1 LPRPPSDPLRAPDSG
16 LAPGTGHPSGT
27 GGLTPGAGPTPST
40 GPTPGTGLIAGTEP
54 TPGTGPTGAGPAGTG
69 SPGTGAATSPAWE
82 AEARDLAG
90 QVLRHLGAMHHG
102 RSQDIQAGTR
112 GETAVLLF
120 LSHRRGGPGRPETD
134 ACLTPGVLAA
144 ALGLSS
150 ARVANILKSLER
162 KGRVER
168 LHDTVDRR
176 RVLVRL
182 TPAGQK
188 EVRRR
193 GEEMLAS
200 TTCLLT
206 ALGPEDGRAAV
217 RILGRIRELVDS
229 GALPPPPP
237 PADT

>member
-1 LPRPPSDPLRAPDSG
+1 
-16 LAPGTGHPSGT
+16 
-27 GGLTPGAGPTPST
+27 
-40 GPTPGTGLIAGTEP
+40 
-54 TPGTGPTGAGPAGTG
+54 
-69 SPGTGAATSPAWE
+69 
-82 AEARDLAG
+82 
-90 QVLRHLGAMHHG
+90 MHHG
-102 RSQDIQAGTR
+102 RSRDIQAGTR

-120 LSHRRGGPGRPETD
+120 LSHRRGGPRRPGRG
-134 ACLTPGVLAA
+134 ACLTPGDLAA

-150 ARVANILKSLER
+150 ARIANILKSLEC

-193 GEEMLAS
+193 GEEMLADA
-200 TTCLLT
+200 TCLLT

-229 GALPPPPP
+229 GAIPPPPP
-237 PADT
+237 PTDT

>member
-1 LPRPPSDPLRAPDSG
+1 MPRPPSDPLRAPDSG
-16 LAPGTGHPSGT
+16 LAPGTGRPSGT
-27 GGLTPGAGPTPST
+27 GGPTPDTGPAPST
-40 GPTPGTGLIAGTEP
+40 GPTPGTELTP
-54 TPGTGPTGAGPAGTG
+54 DTRSTPGTGPTGTGPATG

>member
-1 LPRPPSDPLRAPDSG
+1 MRAPDPG
-16 LAPGTGHPSGT
+16 PAPGTEEP
-27 GGLTPGAGPTPST
+27 TPGAGPTPSAGPAPSAELTSDT
-40 GPTPGTGLIAGTEP
+40 GPASGTRPTGTGA
-54 TPGTGPTGAGPAGTG
+54 AGTG

>member
-1 LPRPPSDPLRAPDSG
+1 MVGLPRPSDPLRAPDPG
-16 LAPGTGHPSGT
+16 LAPGTGRPPGT
-27 GGLTPGAGPTPST
+27 GGPTPGAGPT
-40 GPTPGTGLIAGTEP
+40 G
-54 TPGTGPTGAGPAGTG
+54 
-69 SPGTGAATSPAWE
+69 TSPAWE

-102 RSQDIQAGTR
+102 RSRDIQAGTR

-120 LSHRRGGPGRPETD
+120 LSHRRGGPRRPGRD
-134 ACLTPGVLAA
+134 ACLTPGDLAA

-193 GEEMLAS
+193 GEEMLAG

-229 GALPPPPP
+229 GAIPPPPP
-237 PADT
+237 PTDT

>member
-1 LPRPPSDPLRAPDSG
+1 MVGLPRPSDPLRAPDPG
-16 LAPGTGHPSGT
+16 PAPGTEEP
-27 GGLTPGAGPTPST
+27 TPGAGPAPSAELTSDT
-40 GPTPGTGLIAGTEP
+40 GPASGTR
-54 TPGTGPTGAGPAGTG
+54 PTGTGPAGTG

-102 RSQDIQAGTR
+102 RSRDIQAGTR

-120 LSHRRGGPGRPETD
+120 LSHRRGGPRRPGRD
-134 ACLTPGVLAA
+134 ACLTPGDLAA

-193 GEEMLAS
+193 GEEMLAG

-229 GALPPPPP
+229 GAIPPPPP
-237 PADT
+237 PTDT

>member
-1 LPRPPSDPLRAPDSG
+1 MPRPPSDPLRAPGTG
-16 LAPGTGHPSGT
+16 LAPGTGGP
-27 GGLTPGAGPTPST
+27 TPGAGPTPST
-40 GPTPGTGLIAGTEP
+40 GP

-102 RSQDIQAGTR
+102 RSQDIQASTR
-112 GETAVLLF
+112 GEAAVLFF
-120 LSHRRGGPGRPETD
+120 LAQRSDDLPPPPAAPAPHGPQEPETF
-134 ACLTPGVLAA
+134 LTPGVLAA

-162 KGRVER
+162 KGQVER
-168 LHDTVDRR
+168 IHDTVDRR

-182 TPAGQK
+182 TPAGQT

>member
-1 LPRPPSDPLRAPDSG
+1 MVGLPRPPSDPLRAPD
-16 LAPGTGHPSGT
+16 PGHPSGT
-27 GGLTPGAGPTPST
+27 GGPTPDTGPTPST
-40 GPTPGTGLIAGTEP
+40 GPTPGTELTP
-54 TPGTGPTGAGPAGTG
+54 DTRSTPGTGPTGAGPAGTG